1 MPSWGLL
8 KHIETKLQTTFFYLI
23 LSFSKKQNQV
33 GE

>member
-8 KHIETKLQTTFFYLI
+8 KQIETKLQTTFFYLI
-23 LSFSKKQNQV
+23 LSISKKQNQV